1 MTKMYLQKM
10 LNLIEQNKINN
21 NDIFHPADFKR
32 LITLF
37 IGKTEKLQSHLL
49 YM

>member
-10 LNLIEQNKINN
+10 LNLIEQKKKKINS

-32 LITLF
+32 LITLHW
-37 IGKTEKLQSHLL
+37 QD
-49 YM
+49 